1 MAGRAV
7 GMEHGCPEVEVA
19 VAHLGRGRDVDGGG
33 RGGGAA
39 SSRATGRAALRTAQ
53 VGVRLGVRLGALI
66 AQAGVVVVAQRDGAR
81 RGAERGGAR
90 GGGGGEGRG
99 GGGGRGAGG
108 ACRGACRAHAGA
120 GRHPQLEARLAAL
133 IVLVAQGGRDASRGG
148 ALRRAPRRG
157 REGGPLPSRAR
168 ARARARPRSSAAA
181 PARWARPRHRGQR
194 HLLHLLHLVVVRARQ
209 HGRRPRQ
216 RPRAGGRPGG
226 RGAALPATAPCATR
240 ADLLPAGED
249 ALGVLEC
256 VRRLPRAVLVRPA
269 HPLDEVLGGAA
280 HGALRR
286 DALDLVVLL
295 LDLAALARFGVTA
308 RQDAA
313 LERAPARPPAPS

>member
-1 MAGRAV
+1 MKNCQANALNQERKPRTNKREPHVAPRNYGRNLANTNVHSRVCYSGRARC
-7 GMEHGCPEVEVA
+7 EP
-19 VAHLGRGRDVDGGG
+19 RRS
-33 RGGGAA
+33 A
-39 SSRATGRAALRTAQ
+39 SSGASTWARGRAAP
-53 VGVRLGVRLGALI
+53 V
-66 AQAGVVVVAQRDGAR
+66 
-81 RGAERGGAR
+81 
-90 GGGGGEGRG
+90 
-99 GGGGRGAGG
+99 
-108 ACRGACRAHAGA
+108 
-120 GRHPQLEARLAAL
+120 
-133 IVLVAQGGRDASRGG
+133 
-148 ALRRAPRRG
+148 
-157 REGGPLPSRAR
+157 AR
-168 ARARARPRSSAAA
+168 ACARARPRSSAAA

-216 RPRAGGRPGG
+216 RPRAGGRPRG
-226 RGAALPATAPCATR
+226 RGGALPATAPCATR